1 MGDFADH
8 VTTAF
13 TDVRLKRFLEMR
25 GADAGRA
32 DMMLAQS
39 ALWVGLL
46 YDDAA
51 LTAAEALLRGAGW
64 EDAIAARAAVPAPGS
79 GCAVAWR
86 HAARHRGRCGGDRPG
101 RPARRGHRL
110 NAAGDD
116 ERCYLDP
123 LQAIAAGAPTQA
135 EHWLAALPRRLEGR
149 YRPDLRE
156 AAIDLDSRG
165 AEHDRAASGYRP
177 PVGYR

>member
-1 MGDFADH
+1 
-8 VTTAF
+8 
-13 TDVRLKRFLEMR
+13 VRLKRFLEMR

-64 EDAIAARAAVPAPGS
+64 EDAIAARSAVPRLGLDAPWRG
-79 GCAVAWR
+79 GVLRDIVADVVTI
-86 HAARHRGRCGGDRPG
+86 AADGLRSRGFR
-101 RPARRGHRL
+101 
-110 NAAGDD
+110 NAGGDD
-116 ERCYLDP
+116 EAAYLEP

-135 EHWLAALPRRLEGR
+135 EHWLAQYHGAWAGDIGR
-149 YRPDLRE
+149 IFRE
-156 AAIDLDSRG
+156 AAI
-165 AEHDRAASGYRP
+165 
-177 PVGYR
+177 